1 VDGVIL
7 TEGHMS
13 KTVKS
18 GVSPPEDTGSSD
30 WFEPF
35 DWLPL
40 NGANRKS
47 AWPLKIL
54 RLGWFDSPLPN
65 HRRLWLSVPRSSP
78 VLPPP
83 NGKLLPFVTRSD
95 DDQLTLRDAR
105 LATGSLCGS
114 IGEQGHLP
122 MPASLLSVSF
132 RRLRAV
138 VILKDRPR
146 RHHLYPT

>member
-1 VDGVIL
+1 MDGVIL
-7 TEGHMS
+7 TKGRTS
-13 KTVKS
+13 KTVKP
-18 GVSPPEDTGSSD
+18 GVSPREDTGSSE
-30 WFEPF
+30 WSEPF

-47 AWPLKIL
+47 AWPLKIP
-54 RLGWFDSPLPN
+54 RLGRFDSPLPN
-65 HRRLWLSVPRSSP
+65 HRTLWLSVPGSSP

-83 NGKLLPFVTRSD
+83 KGTLLAFVTRSD

-105 LATGSLCGS
+105 LATGSLGGS

-132 RRLRAV
+132 RRLRTV
-138 VILKDRPR
+138 VILKDRPW